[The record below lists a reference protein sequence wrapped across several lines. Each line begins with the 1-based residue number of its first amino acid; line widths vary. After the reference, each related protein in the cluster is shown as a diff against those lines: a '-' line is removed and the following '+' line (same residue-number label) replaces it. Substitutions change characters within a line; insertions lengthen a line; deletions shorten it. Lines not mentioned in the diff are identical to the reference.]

1 MLFREINNR
10 TYESFFDTKED
21 ELAYEVMSI
30 EQADVRNGILAIPAE
45 HNGHRVLSV
54 GKGAGAELN
63 IRRLVIR
70 PGVQKVDNSAF
81 ENSTI
86 EELFIPSSVKF
97 IGNSAFK
104 NCVKLKSIAPMDN
117 VNLFLHLENECFK
130 GCSELKTV
138 VMAPKII
145 PISAFE
151 DCVKLDYVLDSRV
164 QEIDAFAFKN
174 TNVKAVS
181 FNAEKCN
188 LRFIGTEAFA
198 ECKNLKTVNIPTRV
212 DVRDEAFAR
221 CRNLTEA
228 IIGENSV
235 MGEMVF
241 TECRSLKVC
250 NWPNSLKTVEY
261 GTFCDCPKLETVN
274 GCGSIIRVK
283 DYGFYNTGLKTL
295 APFKSLKMSNADE
308 NSFGNC
314 RKLPGSIIRRRRKAE
329 TANPIA

>member
-10 TYESFFDTKED
+10 TYEAFFDTKES
-21 ELAYEVMSI
+21 EKAYEVMTI
-30 EQADVRNGILAIPAE
+30 DQADVKNGILAIPAE

-54 GKGAGAELN
+54 GKNAGAGQN
-63 IRRLVIR
+63 IRRLVVR
-70 PGVQKVDNSAF
+70 PGVQKIDNSAF
-81 ENSTI
+81 ESSAI

-104 NCVKLKSIAPMDN
+104 NCAKLKTITPMDE
-117 VNLFLHLENECFK
+117 VNLFLHLENECFR

-151 DCVKLDYVLDSRV
+151 DCIKLDYVLDSRV

-174 TNVKAVS
+174 TNVKAVD
-181 FNAEKCN
+181 FDAKECK

-198 ECKNLKTVNIPTRV
+198 DCKNLKTVNIPTRV

-228 IIGENSV
+228 VISENCV

-241 TECRSLKVC
+241 TECRNLKVC
-250 NWPNSLKTVEY
+250 NWPASLKTVEY
-261 GTFCDCPKLETVN
+261 GMFCDCPKLETVN
-274 GCGSIIRVK
+274 GCGNITRVK

-295 APFKSLKMSNADE
+295 APFKSLKLSDAGE

-314 RKLPGSIIRRRRKAE
+314 RRLPGSIIRRRRKNTVA
-329 TANPIA
+329 